1 MKYFILGLH
10 STGKQEVADI
20 LEKLGIKCGKLF
32 SNIIKPSES
41 LYNSYNYE
49 LYSDKDIIDVFEN
62 NAYVFIHELDNNQIP
77 SEYKKYEGLSKYTV
91 DQNDVFVLSPDQL
104 LNIIPNSIN
113 DNVCFIWRDGTTNNR
128 KSRFRAEKRLYNFTD
143 RDYIEK
149 RDIQSFVKYMYGFDN
164 SRVIYFNDEEP
175 CRVATIIYSL
185 IQHPELLP
193 LYEKNFN

>member
-10 STGKQEVADI
+10 STGKQEVIDI
-20 LEKLGIKCGKLF
+20 LEKLGVKCGKLF
-32 SNIIKPSES
+32 SNIIKPTES

-62 NAYVFIHELDNNQIP
+62 NAYVFIHELDNQTP

-91 DQNDVFVLSPDQL
+91 DQNDVFALSPDQL
-104 LNIIPNSIN
+104 LNVIPNSIN
-113 DNVCFIWRDGTTNNR
+113 DDVCFVWMDGTTNIR
-128 KSRFRAEKRLYNFTD
+128 KSRFRAEKRSYNFND

-149 RDIQSFVKYMYGFDN
+149 KDLQSFIKCMYGFDN
-164 SRVIYFNDEEP
+164 SHVIYFNDEEP

>member
-113 DNVCFIWRDGTTNNR
+113 DNVCFIWMDGTTNNR

-149 RDIQSFVKYMYGFDN
+149 RDIQSFVKCMYGFDN

>member
-113 DNVCFIWRDGTTNNR
+113 DNVCFVWMDGTTNNR

-149 RDIQSFVKYMYGFDN
+149 RDIQSFVKCMYGFDN